1 MAVPSG
7 AVTTLA
13 TFSSL
18 SDMCSFTV
26 SPSNN
31 RWYWHHEGGSQFGG
45 SDESIGYRN
54 ATFTV
59 GAQAAR
65 APAWA
70 IRAPPASAPLRTG
83 TVVR

>member
-7 AVTTLA
+7 VRTVLA

-26 SPSNN
+26 SPSTS

-45 SDESIGYRN
+45 SDESIGYCT
-54 ATFTV
+54 AAFMAG
-59 GAQAAR
+59 GAAVLAR
-65 APAWA
+65 AWATRARRAWA
-70 IRAPPASAPLRTG
+70 SA
-83 TVVR
+83 